1 MSLKKGFFMRKIL
14 IILPLIAMIAACS
27 KNDSLENK
35 GREAGAAA
43 DKALER
49 ADTKVDDAQERIDK
63 GAAKVG
69 EKAQEVGKD
78 INDDL
83 RKLDNAVDAADA
95 ELKK

>member
-1 MSLKKGFFMRKIL
+1 MRKIL

-43 DKALER
+43 DKAIER
-49 ADTKVDDAQERIDK
+49 ADTKIDEAQDRIDK
-63 GAAKVG
+63 DAADVAD
-69 EKAQEVGKD
+69 KAREVRKD
-78 INDDL
+78 INEDL
-83 RKLDNAVDAADA
+83 RKVDNAVDAADA

>member
-1 MSLKKGFFMRKIL
+1 MRKIL

-43 DKALER
+43 DRAIER
-49 ADTKVDDAQERIDK
+49 ADTKIDEAQDRIDK
-63 GAAKVG
+63 DAADVAD
-69 EKAQEVGKD
+69 KAREVRKD
-78 INDDL
+78 INEDL
-83 RKLDNAVDAADA
+83 RKVDNAVDAADA